1 MKHKPTEII
10 KNYIIKASM
19 LLEESELLAK
29 SGFYNGSLNRSYYSI
44 YNSVKALLELKGI
57 ETKSHSG
64 LLTMFHDHYVKTGEF
79 SRTALDNLHRAEI
92 LREKSDYKN
101 FFEASP
107 VDAKEQIKSVSI
119 FLKESI
125 KYLENK
131 LKITLNK

>member
-1 MKHKPTEII
+1 MKHNPTEII

-19 LLEESELLAK
+19 LLEESKLLTK

-44 YNSVKALLELKGI
+44 YNSVKALLEFKGI

-79 SRTALDNLHRAEI
+79 SRTALDNLHRSEI

-107 VDAKEQIKSVSI
+107 TDAKEQIKNASL

-131 LKITLNK
+131 LEITFTK